1 MCTLTSV
8 MMMTFKDTV
17 GCARVLQWQ
26 QIAKPSGDQECC
38 GSYQPASINGAG
50 AHLPFGSTMP
60 KQLTSPK
67 HFSSLCACRARPGT
81 QGGSRPPGAPSLKKT
96 ARDPEGVP

>member
-67 HFSSLCACRARPGT
+67 HFSVTVCLQGQAGDPGREQT
-81 QGGSRPPGAPSLKKT
+81 SWGSQ
-96 ARDPEGVP
+96 PEEDC